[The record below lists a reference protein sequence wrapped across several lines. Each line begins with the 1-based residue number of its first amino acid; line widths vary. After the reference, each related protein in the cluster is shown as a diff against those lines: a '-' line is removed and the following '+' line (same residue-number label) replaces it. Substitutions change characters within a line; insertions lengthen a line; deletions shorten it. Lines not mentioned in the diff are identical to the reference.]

1 MLANDFLLSQRVNKR
16 YDKLVDILWS
26 KWLLIGLWQRT
37 FMKWQKGAVLSG
49 LVQQSQ
55 GGNEDGF

>member
-1 MLANDFLLSQRVNKR
+1 MLANDFLLNQRVSKR

-26 KWLLIGLWQRT
+26 GWLLIGLWQST
-37 FMKWQKGAVLSG
+37 FIKWQKGAVL
-49 LVQQSQ
+49 QQSQ

>member
-37 FMKWQKGAVLSG
+37 FMKCQKGAVLSG
-49 LVQQSQ
+49 FNAAEP
-55 GGNEDGF
+55 GR

>member
-1 MLANDFLLSQRVNKR
+1 MLANDFILSQRVSKR
-16 YDKLVDILWS
+16 CEKLVGILWS

-37 FMKWQKGAVLSG
+37 FMKWQKVAVLSV